1 MLRDRHLHIS
11 VEHRATKWCMEP
23 GDQHELLTF
32 TLSDYSL
39 TFGTFAKVQL
49 LLAGELEIPAVSV

>member
-1 MLRDRHLHIS
+1 M
-11 VEHRATKWCMEP
+11 KP
-23 GDQHELLTF
+23 GDQSGLLTF

-39 TFGTFAKVQL
+39 TFGTFAKVQH

>member
-1 MLRDRHLHIS
+1 M
-11 VEHRATKWCMEP
+11 KP
-23 GDQHELLTF
+23 GDQSGLLTF